1 MKRIKEILLV
11 GRIDKTTDSIAELLK
26 TYFHVQWCAETRPVF
41 MSMMGVVKPDL
52 ILLTSTGSDMD
63 IRGILSELRY
73 GHMEIPVIVLG
84 IRSDLEQYRD
94 YLNGSRFQV
103 LYRPVSD
110 MELLDT
116 CMERLG
122 MDRKTAEVIVSGDKE
137 HILVVDDNAMV
148 LRSIK
153 NMLEEDYSV
162 AVASSATQALT
173 AIGKHRPDLILL
185 DYLMPVM
192 DGKEVFKLIKA
203 DEKLRSIPVVFLTSV
218 ADKDE
223 CLKVLSLEPAG
234 YILKPPV
241 KKELLEYIRKALDEA
256 MFGV

>member
-11 GRIDKTTDSIAELLK
+11 GRIDKTTDGIAALLK
-26 TYFHVQWCAETRPVF
+26 SYFHVQWCAETRPVF
-41 MSMMGVVKPDL
+41 LSMMRVAKPDL
-52 ILLTSTGSDMD
+52 ILLISTGNDMD
-63 IRGILSELRY
+63 IQGILSELRY

-84 IRSDLEQYRD
+84 VRSDLDKYRD
-94 YLNGSRFQV
+94 YFSGSRFHV

-116 CMERLG
+116 CMEKLG
-122 MDRKTAEVIVSGDKE
+122 MDRKTAEVIVSGDKD

-153 NMLEEDYSV
+153 GMLEEDYSV

-203 DEKLRSIPVVFLTSV
+203 DEKLRSIPVIFLTSV
-218 ADKDE
+218 ADKEE
-223 CLKVLSLEPAG
+223 CIKVLSLEPAG

-241 KKELLEYIRKALDEA
+241 KKDLLAYIKKALDTA
-256 MFGV
+256 RFGV